1 MIYFVITLSRP
12 FVLRQVILDAVAV
25 ELVLT
30 NWSRRVHLSR
40 DIKNLGLDGGKTC
53 KGELY
58 TAFRKGRRK

>member
-12 FVLRQVILDAVAV
+12 FVLRHVILDAVAT

-30 NWSRRVHLSR
+30 DRSRRVHLSR

-53 KGELY
+53 KGEPY
-58 TAFRKGRRK
+58 MAFRKGWRK